1 MDINTQIASRVQG
14 LRRSLGYSLEALAER
29 SGVSRSM
36 ISLIE
41 RGQTSPTAAILD
53 KLAAALGVTLAGLFA
68 EASEEAK
75 IPAPLVRRAEQPVW
89 QDPASGYVRRNVSPP
104 GFPSSIELVE
114 VIFPAGQSVSFDSIS
129 RQPDTHQQIWVLEG
143 AIEIT
148 AGEESWM
155 LSEGD
160 CLALTL
166 ERHIVFRNPGRQQ
179 ARYLVVLNSQPGK
192 NF

>member
-1 MDINTQIASRVQG
+1 MDINSQIAQRVLG
-14 LRRSLGYSLEALAER
+14 LRRQLGYSLEALAER

-68 EASEEAK
+68 EASEAK
-75 IPAPLVRRAEQPVW
+75 PPAPLVRRAEQPVW

-104 GFPSSIELVE
+104 AFPSSIELVE

-129 RQPDTHQQIWVLEG
+129 RQPDTHEQIWVLEG

-166 ERHIVFRNPGRQQ
+166 ERHIVFRNPGQQQ
-179 ARYLVVLNSQPGK
+179 ARYLVALNSRPGK
-192 NF
+192 TF